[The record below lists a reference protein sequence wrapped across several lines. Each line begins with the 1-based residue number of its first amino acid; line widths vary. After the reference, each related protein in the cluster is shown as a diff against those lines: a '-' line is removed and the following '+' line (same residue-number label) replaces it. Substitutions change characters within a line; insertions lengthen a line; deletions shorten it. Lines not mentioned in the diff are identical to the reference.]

1 MARPASTAKRSVARH
16 HWNWS
21 L

>member
-1 MARPASTAKRSVARH
+1 MARPASTVKRSVARH
-16 HWNWS
+16 LWNWS